1 MLLKAI
7 QYLLPVIFIILGL
20 VIKYS
25 KNPRWNSSKKM
36 STILIILGIIT
47 LLGRIALDQNLIK

>member
-1 MLLKAI
+1 MFLKTI
-7 QYLLPVIFIILGL
+7 QYLMPIIFIILGL

-25 KNPRWNSSKKM
+25 KDPRWNSSKKM